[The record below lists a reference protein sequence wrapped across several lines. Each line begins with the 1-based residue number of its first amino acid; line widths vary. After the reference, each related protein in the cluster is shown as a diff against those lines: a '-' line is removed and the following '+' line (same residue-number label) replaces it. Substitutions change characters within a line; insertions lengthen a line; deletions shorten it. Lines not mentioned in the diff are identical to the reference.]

1 MAPIRRGGAALPVR
15 TPAGQGSKT
24 GDSRFESWLP
34 RLFVRA
40 IFGSAIGIWT
50 LVLAVRFT
58 GWHRTDPGENA
69 PDRPK
74 TGPHQGHC
82 EPCPLYR
89 DMNPITHPTGPAT
102 GRKQVRLALSKVEAA
117 EALGISVDFLEEHVM
132 HELRVVR
139 KGRRRLIP
147 VKELERWMDEQAT
160 KALD

>member
-1 MAPIRRGGAALPVR
+1 MQGGGASRPPV
-15 TPAGQGSKT
+15 TMPGFVSKT

-34 RLFVRA
+34 RPFQTAFFR
-40 IFGSAIGIWT
+40 SAIGIWT

-58 GWHRTDPGENA
+58 GWHRADTAENA

-74 TGPHQGHC
+74 TGPHRGHS
-82 EPCPLYR
+82 EPCPLCR

-147 VKELERWMDEQAT
+147 VKELERW
-160 KALD
+160 